1 MDDARFREAF
11 IRAARLARDRTDKA
25 LAAHGVRAGQQFTLR
40 ALWDEDG
47 LTPGELARRIGVEK
61 PTIVRGLGRMEAA
74 GLVARRPDPDDGRLV
89 RVWLTARG
97 RALREVVPA
106 LEDRIVDEGLA
117 GFSADER
124 RQFTGYVERLLA
136 NLARAS

>member
-1 MDDARFREAF
+1 MEEQAIRETF

-61 PTIVRGLGRMEAA
+61 PTIVRSLARMEAA
-74 GLVARRPDPDDGRLV
+74 GLVERRPDPVDGRLV
-89 RVWLTARG
+89 RVWLTDRG
-97 RALREVVPA
+97 RALHEIVPA
-106 LEDRIVDEGLA
+106 LEDEIVERALD
-117 GFSADER
+117 GFTGDER
-124 RQFTGYVERLLA
+124 RQFAGYLRRLLA
-136 NLARAS
+136 NLERSS